1 MFSEADSKVNL
12 DATDIQQISTDDLEY
27 VVDPS
32 INVVLQEVIDLV
44 TFPLIKLKL
53 LFTNSCIN
61 FFIQFVPEG
70 LEDEMSVY
78 IVNSDDVETDVS
90 SVLEAAETTEAGIS
104 EQTGASIDS
113 DLNRPS
119 EVTSEAKRADK
130 GESESVSVVVRSSPM
145 RQSPQRTIATPSS
158 VVASPRSA
166 GRPSKG
172 SMVARKLVMDVSWIF
187 LQVFCLCCLFR
198 ISTALVFPSCFINV

>member
-1 MFSEADSKVNL
+1 M
-12 DATDIQQISTDDLEY
+12 
-27 VVDPS
+27 
-32 INVVLQEVIDLV
+32 
-44 TFPLIKLKL
+44 
-53 LFTNSCIN
+53 
-61 FFIQFVPEG
+61 PEG

-90 SVLEAAETTEAGIS
+90 SMLEAAESTEAGIS

-113 DLNRPS
+113 DLNQPS
-119 EVTSEAKRADK
+119 EVTSEEKRADK

-172 SMVARKLVMDVSWIF
+172 NMVARKLVMDVSWTF
-187 LQVFCLCCLFR
+187 F
-198 ISTALVFPSCFINV
+198 